1 MTAANT
7 LSIVGRVE
15 FAGANARVLAG
26 RKPSAG
32 NDLGGERF
40 ERRADARTNV
50 PRATP
55 NASPS
60 QNDTDS
66 SIIDIVPRLNAA
78 FVAQALG
85 QVMATAIPNPASTLA
100 AYQRNDVR
108 RYGGLL
114 LDSTL

>member
-7 LSIVGRVE
+7 LAIVGRVE
-15 FAGANARVLAG
+15 FAGVNVRVLPGGKA
-26 RKPSAG
+26 SDG
-32 NDLGGERF
+32 NDLGSDRF
-40 ERRADARTNV
+40 ERRADERANAQ
-50 PRATP
+50 RATP
-55 NASPS
+55 KTLPC

-66 SIIDIVPRLNAA
+66 SVIEIVPRLNAA

-85 QVMATAIPNPASTLA
+85 QVLAPAMPDAASTLA
-100 AYQRNDVR
+100 AYQRNHIR